1 MAKSRVMEGSDH
13 VQSSAALTPKVKALL
28 STRRKGDK
36 ATEITFNN
44 ICAKT
49 ISLQTLLVVI
59 NL

>member
-1 MAKSRVMEGSDH
+1 MEGSDH
-13 VQSSAALTPKVKALL
+13 VQSSAALTTKVKALL